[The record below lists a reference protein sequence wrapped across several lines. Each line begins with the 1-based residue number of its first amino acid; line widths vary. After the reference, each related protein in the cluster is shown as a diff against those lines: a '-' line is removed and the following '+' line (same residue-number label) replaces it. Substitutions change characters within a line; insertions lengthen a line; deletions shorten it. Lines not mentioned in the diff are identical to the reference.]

1 MVQAIM
7 KLDDYSTRVL
17 DVVKGK
23 YGLKNRNDALN
34 KFILEFGSEF
44 VEVPINEDY
53 LIELD
58 KQSIE
63 HMQKYPNRK
72 MTLNEVDD
80 LLGL

>member
-7 KLDDYSTRVL
+7 KLDDYSARVL

-34 KFILEFGSEF
+34 KFIMEFGSEF
-44 VEVPINEDY
+44 VDVPVDEKY

-58 KQSIE
+58 NKIGNHYNE
-63 HMQKYPNRK
+63 FGTKG
-72 MTLNEVDD
+72 MTEKELDEVLN
-80 LLGL
+80 L